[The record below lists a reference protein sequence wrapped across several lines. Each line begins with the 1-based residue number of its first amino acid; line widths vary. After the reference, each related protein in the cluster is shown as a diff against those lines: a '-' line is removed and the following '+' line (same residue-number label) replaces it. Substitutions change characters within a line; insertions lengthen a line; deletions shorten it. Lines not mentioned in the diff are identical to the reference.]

1 MKKKLRNISR
11 ILRKKST
18 DAESYLW
25 RYLRN
30 RQIEEFKFRRQQPL
44 GKYIVDFVNFKR
56 KIVIEIDGGQHA
68 IYKEKDKVRDSW
80 LRKEGYEVLRFWDN
94 EVLNNMEG
102 ILKVV
107 REKLLTPHPNPLPQ
121 GEREENF

>member
-11 ILRKKST
+11 ILRKNST
-18 DAESYLW
+18 NAENYLW
-25 RYLRN
+25 RYLRD
-30 RQIEEFKFRRQQPL
+30 RQIEEFKFRRQQPI

-94 EVLNNMEG
+94 EVLNNIEG
-102 ILKVV
+102 VLEVI